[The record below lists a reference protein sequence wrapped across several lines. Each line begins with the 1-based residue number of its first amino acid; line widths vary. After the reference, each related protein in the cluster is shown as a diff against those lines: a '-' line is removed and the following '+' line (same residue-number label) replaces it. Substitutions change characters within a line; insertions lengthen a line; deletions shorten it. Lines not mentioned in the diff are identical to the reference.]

1 MRVTE
6 YTIVSSIDGQ
16 EYGSFKTRKEAQEH
30 IKSLKDFDREMGNP
44 FNERYQVIKEE
55 FDYD

>member
-16 EYGSFKTRKEAQEH
+16 H